1 MAKRKKLYIPH
12 GMIEQMVAN
21 EGYARQTIKNAQN
34 YTANTPLQCEIRK
47 VAKEKYGANDVW
59 VPEFV

>member
-12 GMIEQMVAN
+12 KMIEQMVVN
-21 EGYARQTIKNAQN
+21 EGYKRSTIKNAQN

-47 VAKEKYGANDVW
+47 VAKEKYGASDVW
-59 VPEFV
+59 VPVYV